1 MRKYLISELIAIL
14 IAAATALKADGL
26 ELVIDPSTDTK
37 YITQDIAKAYT
48 VSTALGEWYGDGQ
61 GKWAGGGQ
69 STLDKP
75 INSDGSIRTGWKGR
89 EDSHGPWQ
97 QNMHTWIRL
106 EELDETLETLKNA
119 PRFEGL
125 GMDDIRELITND
137 PEEAA
142 YAYLYT
148 INIDRFAKKVKK
160 TPITGDMDTKEVL
173 KTLDTIYSDWGSTS
187 LERSKSYEN
196 VLNHTTSTTT
206 TTLPTTTTTE
216 PTTTT
221 TEPTTTTDTTEPTTT
236 TVPRPPSQKPKPPN
250 RVFPQRPTV
259 EPPNRVIPQRP
270 QPEVDKMSKKRVTQM
285 LEAQINKQR
294 KEKGYEA
301 MPVVPGVSPPVQNKV
316 SEELKKA
323 IELLRGR

>member
-1 MRKYLISELIAIL
+1 MQKYFIKDLIAFL
-14 IAAATALKADGL
+14 VAAATALKGDGI
-26 ELVIDPSTDTK
+26 ELVVDPSADTD
-37 YITQDIAKAYT
+37 YITKEIASVYT
-48 VSTALGEWYGDGQ
+48 VATALGEWYGDGQ
-61 GKWAGGGQ
+61 GEWAGGGQ
-69 STLDKP
+69 STLP
-75 INSDGSIRTGWKGR
+75 PPEGRDGFNGF

-97 QNMHTWIRL
+97 QNLLTWIRL
-106 EELDETLETLKNA
+106 EELGKTMETLKDA

-125 GMDDIRELITND
+125 EMDEIRGLITED
-137 PEEAA
+137 PEQAA

-148 INIDRFAKKVKK
+148 INIDRFAKKVQEN
-160 TPITGDMDTKEVL
+160 PITEDMGIKEVTKIL
-173 KTLDTIYSDWGSTS
+173 DDIYTDWFSSKTG
-187 LERSKSYEN
+187 RGKSYDN
-196 VLNHTTSTTT
+196 VSDYYNTTT
-206 TTLPTTTTTE
+206 TTVPETTTTTE

-236 TVPRPPSQKPKPPN
+236 TVPRPPSQKPEPPN

-259 EPPNRVIPQRP
+259 EPPNRVFPQRP
-270 QPEVDKMSKKRVTQM
+270 QPEVDKMSRKRVTQM

-301 MPVVPGVSPPVQNKV
+301 MPVVPGVSPTVQNKV